1 MSLKLSLKK
10 SFKDFHLDVSLSMGE
25 DLNVL
30 FGPSGAGK
38 SLILKLI
45 SGILGPDEGLVQI
58 GDDLVFDSAR
68 GLNVPVRKR
77 HVGYLFQD
85 YALFPHMS
93 VSGNIAYGAA
103 VRDKAERTVL
113 VGELLDIMR
122 LKGLERRY
130 PHELSG
136 GQKQRAALARTL
148 ATSPRILLLDEPF
161 SALDYQVREK
171 LRRDLMLIH
180 QRFPITI
187 ILVTHDLEEA
197 FMMGS
202 SIAVINNG
210 AVEQFGRSEDVFFR
224 PATRNV
230 ARFVGSRNIFSGTV
244 VSHSADEVI
253 LRSDATGELRASHV
267 SSEPRKFKEGQKVSF
282 CIRPEEI
289 PVVRKDRVLEHGMG
303 ANIMDGRIESI
314 TGRGTTHSLFVDTGK
329 SLLKVELPNFV
340 MRDLALAEG
349 HDISLL
355 LKKESIWII
364 P

>member
-1 MSLKLSLKK
+1 MSLKK
-10 SFKDFHLDVSLSMGE
+10 SFEDFSLDVSLSMGE
-25 DLNVL
+25 ELNVL

-45 SGILGPDEGLVQI
+45 SGIVSPDEGLVRI
-58 GDDLVFDSAR
+58 GGELVFDSAR

-85 YALFPHMS
+85 YALFPHMN
-93 VSGNIAYGAA
+93 VFDNIAYGAE
-103 VRDKAERTVL
+103 VRRKAELASL
-113 VGELLDIMR
+113 VGELLEIMR
-122 LKGLERRY
+122 LKGLERRF

-180 QRFPITI
+180 ERFPITI

-210 AVEQFGRSEDVFFR
+210 AVEQFGPSEDVFYR

-230 ARFVGSRNIFSGTV
+230 ARFVGSRNIFSGSV
-244 VSHSADEVI
+244 VSHLADEVI
-253 LRSDATGELRASHV
+253 LRSEATGELRASNV
-267 SSEPRKFKEGQKVSF
+267 SIAKERIQEGQKVSF

-289 PVVRKDRVLEHGMG
+289 PVVRKDRALEHGMG
-303 ANIMDGRIESI
+303 ANVMDGRIESI

-329 SLLKVELPNFV
+329 AVLKVELPNFV

>member
-1 MSLKLSLKK
+1 MSLTVRLKK
-10 SFKDFHLDVSLSMGE
+10 SFKDFVLDLSFSMGE

-45 SGILGPDEGLVQI
+45 SGIETPDEGLVEI
-58 GDDLVFDSAR
+58 CGERVFDSR
-68 GLNVPVRKR
+68 LKVHLPVRKR
-77 HVGYLFQD
+77 RVGYLFQD
-85 YALFPHMS
+85 YALFPHMK
-93 VSGNIAYGAA
+93 VYQNIAYGIGGRDKPGTAA
-103 VRDKAERTVL
+103 V
-113 VGELLDIMR
+113 VGELIEIMR
-122 LKGLERRY
+122 LKGLEERF

-136 GQKQRAALARTL
+136 GQRQRAALARTL
-148 ATSPRILLLDEPF
+148 AASPRILLLDEPF

-180 QRFPITI
+180 ERFPITI

-197 FMMGS
+197 FMMGR

-210 AVEQFGRSEDVFFR
+210 SVEQFGRSDDVFYR

-230 ARFVGSRNIFSGTV
+230 ARFVGTRNIFTGTV
-244 VSHSADEVI
+244 VSLTGKEVT
-253 LRSDATGELRASHV
+253 LRSPGLGELRAEAPEGRALEIG
-267 SSEPRKFKEGQKVSF
+267 SEAAF

-289 PVVRKDRVLEHGMG
+289 PVVRKDRAMKEGRR
-303 ANIMDGRIESI
+303 ANVIEGRIISI
-314 TGRGTTHSLFVDTGK
+314 TGRGTTHSLFVDTGM
-329 SLLKVELPNFV
+329 SQLKVELPNFV
-340 MRDLALAEG
+340 MRDLDLAEG

-355 LKKESIWII
+355 LKKGSIWII

>member
-1 MSLKLSLKK
+1 MSLTVRLKK
-10 SFKDFHLDVSLSMGE
+10 SFKDFALDLSFSMGE

-45 SGILGPDEGLVQI
+45 SGIETPDEGLVEI
-58 GDDLVFDSAR
+58 CGERVFDSSEKVR
-68 GLNVPVRKR
+68 LPVRKR
-77 HVGYLFQD
+77 RVGYLFQD
-85 YALFPHMS
+85 YALFPHMR
-93 VSGNIAYGAA
+93 VFDNIAYGIGGGDKIGTAA
-103 VRDKAERTVL
+103 V
-113 VGELLDIMR
+113 VGELIEIMR
-122 LKGLERRY
+122 LKGLEKRF

-136 GQKQRAALARTL
+136 GQRQRAALARTL
-148 ATSPRILLLDEPF
+148 AASPRILLLDEPF

-180 QRFPITI
+180 ERFPITI

-197 FMMGS
+197 FMMGR

-210 AVEQFGRSEDVFFR
+210 SVEQFGRSDDVFYR

-230 ARFVGSRNIFSGTV
+230 ARFVGTRNIFTGTV
-244 VSHSADEVI
+244 LTITGKEVMLHSPG
-253 LRSDATGELRASHV
+253 LGELRAKA
-267 SSEPRKFKEGQKVSF
+267 PEGRALEIGGKAAF

-289 PVVRKDRVLEHGMG
+289 PVVRKDRAMEEGRR
-303 ANIMDGRIESI
+303 ANVIEGRIISI

-329 SLLKVELPNFV
+329 SQLKVELPNFV

>member
-1 MSLKLSLKK
+1 MSLNVKLKK
-10 SFKDFHLDVSLSMGE
+10 SFKDFALDVSFSMGE
-25 DLNVL
+25 DVNVL

-45 SGILGPDEGLVQI
+45 SGIVSPDEGLVEI
-58 GDDLVFDSAR
+58 GGEKVFDSR
-68 GLNVPVRKR
+68 SKIHLPVRKR
-77 HVGYLFQD
+77 KVGYLFQD
-85 YALFPHMS
+85 YALFPHMK
-93 VSGNIAYGAA
+93 VYQNIAYGISGG
-103 VRDKAERTVL
+103 DKARVKAV
-113 VGELLDIMR
+113 VGELIEIMR
-122 LKGLERRY
+122 LKGLEGRF

-136 GQKQRAALARTL
+136 GQKQRVALARTL

-180 QRFPITI
+180 ERFPITI

-202 SIAVINNG
+202 FIAVINNG
-210 AVEQFGRSEDVFFR
+210 SMEQFGRSDDIFYR

-230 ARFVGSRNIFSGTV
+230 ARFVGTRNIFSGV
-244 VSHSADEVI
+244 VASVTDNEVV
-253 LRSDATGELRASHV
+253 LRSPVTGDLTAVAGSG
-267 SSEPRKFKEGQKVSF
+267 EGLEIGRDVDF

-289 PVVRKDRVLEHGMG
+289 PVVRKDRAMDEGRRANVLE
-303 ANIMDGRIESI
+303 GRIVSI
-314 TGRGTTHSLFVDTGK
+314 TGRGTTHSLFVDTGTAQ
-329 SLLKVELPNFV
+329 LKVELPNFV
-340 MRDLALAEG
+340 MRDLGLAEG

>member
-1 MSLKLSLKK
+1 MSLKLRLKK
-10 SFKDFHLDVSLSMGE
+10 SFKGFSLDVSFSMGE

-45 SGILGPDEGLVQI
+45 SGIEIPDEGFLEI
-58 GDDLVFDSAR
+58 GGKHVFNSST
-68 GLNVPVRKR
+68 GVNVPVRKR

-85 YALFPHMS
+85 YAVFPHMS
-93 VSGNIAYGAA
+93 VSDNIAYGAA
-103 VRDKAERTVL
+103 GDKAVRGAL
-113 VGELLDIMR
+113 VGELLEIMR
-122 LKGLERRY
+122 LKGLEKRF

-136 GQKQRAALARTL
+136 GQRQRVALARTL

-171 LRRDLMLIH
+171 LRGDLKVIH
-180 QRFPITI
+180 ERYPITI
-187 ILVTHDLEEA
+187 IMVTHDLEEA

-210 AVEQFGRSEDVFFR
+210 AVEQFGPGEDVFYR

-230 ARFVGSRNIFSGTV
+230 ARFVGTRNIFTGTI
-244 VSHSADEVI
+244 VSQSEKGI
-253 LRSDATGELRASHV
+253 ELKSEATGRLVAGSTAAVGASLR
-267 SSEPRKFKEGQKVSF
+267 EGQKVSF

-289 PVVRKDRVLEHGMG
+289 PVVRKGRGMG
-303 ANIMDGRIESI
+303 HGTEANLMEGRIVSL
-314 TGRGTTHSLFVDTGK
+314 TGRGTTHSLFVDTGRCQ
-329 SLLKVELPNFV
+329 LKVELPNFV
-340 MRDLALAEG
+340 MRDLDLAEG

-355 LKKESIWII
+355 LKKESLWII

>member
-1 MSLKLSLKK
+1 MSLNLSLKK
-10 SFKDFHLDVSLSMGE
+10 SFKDFSLDVSFSMGE

-45 SGILGPDEGLVQI
+45 SGIEHPDGGLVEI
-58 GDDLVFDSAR
+58 AGAPVFDSSA
-68 GLNVPVRKR
+68 GINVPVRKR
-77 HVGYLFQD
+77 RVGHLFQD

-93 VSGNIAYGAA
+93 VYDNIAYGVSEQGREA
-103 VRDKAERTVL
+103 RTAL
-113 VGELLDIMR
+113 VGELLEIMR
-122 LKGLERRY
+122 LKGLDKRF

-171 LRRDLMLIH
+171 LRRDLKLIH
-180 QRFPITI
+180 ERFPITI
-187 ILVTHDLEEA
+187 IMVTHDLEEA

-202 SIAVINNG
+202 SIAVINDG
-210 AVEQFGRSEDVFFR
+210 SVEQFGSSEDVFYR

-230 ARFVGSRNIFSGTV
+230 ARFVGTRNIFSGSV
-244 VSHSADEVI
+244 VYSSEHEVR
-253 LRSDATGELRASHV
+253 LCSESTGELRVLQV
-267 SSEPRKFKEGQKVSF
+267 SAEPQRLKEGKKVSF

-289 PVVRKDRVLEHGMG
+289 PVVRKGRAMEHGRGANVLE
-303 ANIMDGRIESI
+303 GRIVSL
-314 TGRGTTHSLFVDTGK
+314 TGRGTTHSIFVDTGK
-329 SLLKVELPNFV
+329 SILKVELPNFV
-340 MRDLALAEG
+340 MRDLDLAEG

>member
-1 MSLKLSLKK
+1 MSLSLKLKK
-10 SFKDFHLDVSLSMGE
+10 SFKGFSLDVSLSMGE
-25 DLNVL
+25 ELNVL

-45 SGILGPDEGLVQI
+45 SGIEIPDEGLVEI
-58 GDDLVFDSAR
+58 GGDTVFNSAR
-68 GLNVPVRKR
+68 GVNVPVRKR
-77 HVGYLFQD
+77 KVGYLFQD
-85 YALFPHMS
+85 YALFPHMN
-93 VSGNIAYGAA
+93 VSHNIAYGIGG
-103 VRDKAERTVL
+103 VGKAEVAG
-113 VGELLDIMR
+113 VVSELLEIMR
-122 LKGLERRY
+122 LKGLEHRF

-171 LRRDLMLIH
+171 LRRDLMRIH
-180 QRFPITI
+180 ERFPITI

-202 SIAVINNG
+202 SIAVVNNG
-210 AVEQFGRSEDVFFR
+210 AVEQFGPGEDVFYR

-230 ARFVGSRNIFSGTV
+230 ARFVGTRNIFSGSIRS
-244 VSHSADEVI
+244 VSGGLVT
-253 LRSDATGELRASHV
+253 LRSRATGELRAVAGPGSAFV
-267 SSEPRKFKEGQKVSF
+267 AGQEVAF

-289 PVVRKDRVLEHGMG
+289 PVVRKDRALEDGRRP
-303 ANIMDGRIESI
+303 NVMDGRIVSI
-314 TGRGTTHSLFVDTGK
+314 TGRGTTHSIFVDTGMCQ
-329 SLLKVELPNFV
+329 LKVELPNFV